1 MVYRLSNYRPSHVLR
16 LTKLCS
22 NTFIIAAL
30 VLSFA
35 ALCQAQRG
43 SGGMTIMTP
52 GSGKNILE
60 GDLKVDES
68 QASAD
73 KPLSYTIVLYLP
85 GGTVIGRTTLANG
98 QRYRFLDL
106 VDGEY
111 DLAVEVENREIT
123 RDRVRLYSQP
133 NIGKTDV
140 RHDIE
145 LEFRSTGIGN
155 RAMKPAT
162 VSAEDLYNRSES
174 NEKIFNAA
182 RKATDEKKYD
192 QAISSLRRLL
202 ENDAKDFQAW
212 TELGTAYLLKE
223 AYGEAEKSYLAAI
236 EVRPSFFLAE
246 FDLGRLYLGQNKF
259 DQAVEVLKRAVEIK
273 PTSADANQLLGE
285 AYLQL
290 KKGSLAVG
298 YLNEALRLD
307 PKGKADVHL
316 RLALL
321 YNNAGMKAK
330 AAIEYEE
337 FLKQRPD
344 YKDRKKLEQ
353 YIAENKKP

>member
-1 MVYRLSNYRPSHVLR
+1 MIYPLSNRRANYAIPLP
-16 LTKLCS
+16 KLCG
-22 NTFIIAAL
+22 NAFIIVSL
-30 VLSFA
+30 LLSAA
-35 ALCQAQRG
+35 ALCRAQRG
-43 SGGMTIMTP
+43 SGSMTVLTP

-68 QASAD
+68 KAGDNKQ
-73 KPLSYTIVLYLP
+73 LSYTIILYLP
-85 GGTVIGRTTLANG
+85 GGTLVGRTTVGNG

-111 DLAVEVENREIT
+111 DVAVEVENREIT
-123 RDRVRLYSQP
+123 RERVRLYSQP

-145 LEFRSTGIGN
+145 LEFRTNGPSNKAT
-155 RAMKPAT
+155 KPST
-162 VSAEDLYNRSES
+162 VSLEDLYKRSEG
-174 NEKIFNAA
+174 NEKLFTAA
-182 RKATDEKKYD
+182 QKATNDKKYD
-192 QAISSLRRLL
+192 QAILSLRQLL
-202 ENDAKDFQAW
+202 DSDAQDFQAW
-212 TELGTAYLLKE
+212 TDLGTNYLLKE
-223 AYGEAEKSYLAAI
+223 AYDDAEKSYLKAI
-236 EVRPSFFLAE
+236 DKRPSFFLANMA
-246 FDLGRLYLGQNKF
+246 LGRLYLAQSKI
-259 DQAVEVLKRAVEIK
+259 DKAVELLKRAVEIK
-273 PTSADANQLLGE
+273 AQSADANQLLGE
-285 AYLQL
+285 AYLQA

-307 PKGKADVHL
+307 PQGKAEIHL

-321 YNNAGMKAK
+321 YNGAGMKAK
-330 AAIEYEE
+330 AATEYEE